1 MSNLPLYVITFLAYS
16 VLAVHFWR
24 AQSSGSIDVLNRG
37 MIGHTVLLPLAL
49 HAYLLYSNIFSGG
62 DLNLGLIN
70 ALSLI
75 LWLTMLVYW
84 VARFFYPIAS
94 LQTSGQR
101 ARQLEHRLSRRRERK
116 REILFFTH
124 RELKRLDRHRGR
136 RRHRRRSAG
145 REHQHRQ
152 DSTHRARG

>member
-16 VLAVHFWR
+16 VLAVYFWR
-24 AQSSGSIDVLNRG
+24 AQSAGSIDVLNRG
-37 MIGHTVLLPLAL
+37 MIGHAVLLPLAL
-49 HAYLLYSNIFSGG
+49 HAYLLYSNLFSGG

-94 LQTSGQR
+94 LQTLVLPLAAGNAPVITST
-101 ARQLEHRLSRRRERK
+101 SRMK
-116 REILFFTH
+116 LTLIIPTGPPLLPCV
-124 RELKRLDRHRGR
+124 LKWLMVGTSIPSR
-136 RRHRRRSAG
+136 
-145 REHQHRQ
+145 
-152 DSTHRARG
+152 